1 MKKITTL
8 FILALSIQSYAI
20 DRFVNPNLSSGNGT
34 TLFTN
39 ITSAVNAAVNGD
51 RIIVASNTYNEAA
64 LTIGKSLQIMP
75 QTPGTTINFNANI
88 TIAGFPG
95 MKLEI
100 TGFNLGIY
108 FFNSTAISGG
118 SATNRAKISIINCSS
133 EYLWFEHNFYESNFI
148 ENQIDKGILFKHGNV
163 IKNITKQISLL
174 DEPQNNPNTSD
185 RNLIIANQVQFMIGV
200 LNNDY
205 PVIVANNSM
214 RDLSFRRW
222 NTNEN
227 LINYVIN
234 NNFTSGS
241 VLQFSIF
248 NVPRYN
254 IVASSNNFESQ
265 FFMANLSDITPS
277 SIPSSPLNY
286 DNSDVINGWNG
297 SFSPFIYNAWFE
309 YIAGPGFLCGW
320 YPCFG
325 TGPNLNANPTRPTPP
340 NFNFWAS
347 NGSSIIPNINVSG
360 FFEFSYNGLQT
371 TFNTPSSG
379 SPLNLTNI
387 PGQIEPIN
395 GGNPNHAFYDIDLT
409 INDRGINGGPFS
421 QLNYNATNI
430 NNSKAFIFDLDM
442 PADLF
447 PGQNVEIKAKGYHK
461 N

>member
-39 ITSAVNAAVNGD
+39 ITSAITAAVNGD

-108 FFNSTAISGG
+108 SFSSSSISGG
-118 SATNRAKISIINCSS
+118 SVNNRAKISIINCSS
-133 EYLWFEHNFYESNFI
+133 ELLMFNNDFYETNFI
-148 ENQIDKGILFKHGNV
+148 ENIISSGIVFRYGNI

-174 DEPQNNPNTSD
+174 DEPDENLATNNKI
-185 RNLIIANQVQFMIGV
+185 LIIANQVEYLIGV
-200 LNNDY
+200 YNNSY
-205 PVIVANNSM
+205 PVIIANNSM

-222 NTNEN
+222 HYN
-227 LINYVIN
+227 INYKNYIIN
-234 NNFTSGS
+234 NEFIQDNITNQNSTINISFHE
-241 VLQFSIF
+241 
-248 NVPRYN
+248 VPGYN
-254 IVASSNNFESQ
+254 IIFSSNKFNNGFVSYTH
-265 FFMANLSDITPS
+265 NNTVWSLPNVVKYIGS
-277 SIPSSPLNY
+277 SSEVISSPLNY
-286 DNSDVINGWNG
+286 NFWLPGSTSWYMGNSMQRPPTNLFNTGWSDNG
-297 SFSPFIYNAWFE
+297 STNV
-309 YIAGPGFLCGW
+309 
-320 YPCFG
+320 
-325 TGPNLNANPTRPTPP
+325 PNLST
-340 NFNFWAS
+340 
-347 NGSSIIPNINVSG
+347 IG
-360 FFEFSYNGLQT
+360 FFEFSYNGLLGN
-371 TFNTPSSG
+371 FSVPSSG
-379 SPLNLTNI
+379 SPISLTNI
-387 PGQIEPIN
+387 VGQIEPIN

-421 QLNYNATNI
+421 QLNYNATNT